1 MHFLNYAERF
11 TYNELPLDSDLKEK
25 YENGEDFLVLT
36 VDILLKPDEIKNT
49 TISGKIRDIITV
61 KKFFSDNY
69 KIYDNNK
76 LIFEYKSEDVKKN
89 CKRIKRNPY
98 KN

>member
-1 MHFLNYAERF
+1 M
-11 TYNELPLDSDLKEK
+11 
-25 YENGEDFLVLT
+25 T

-98 KN
+98 KNWKRRWWWKWKSWES